1 MIVRNSV
8 HYEYYRNG
16 QMVKAFATH
25 EQAVAYVQRKIQ
37 QCPGDRHELAQ
48 CNLSRNVIVCSM
60 PAAPLEGL

>member
-1 MIVRNSV
+1 MVVRNSI

-16 QMVKAFATH
+16 DLVKAFPTH

-37 QCPGDRHELAQ
+37 KYPGDKHELAR

-60 PAAPLEGL
+60 PAEPLEGL